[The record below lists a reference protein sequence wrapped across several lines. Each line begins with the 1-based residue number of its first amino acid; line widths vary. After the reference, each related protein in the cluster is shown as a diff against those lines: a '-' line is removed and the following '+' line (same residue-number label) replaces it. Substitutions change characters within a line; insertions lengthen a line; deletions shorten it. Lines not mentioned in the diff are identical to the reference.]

1 MVDIYGE
8 VYIASFENEMQKIA
22 ASAGLMGTVARK
34 LKRLPTFVGAQT
46 ERFRRA
52 AFHRAAAKR
61 ATSVAKGTRRPVFS
75 MGSPGDLTS
84 SYHRGM
90 YRKNINKTIL
100 PAVGRGLA
108 TAGAVGSLGVG
119 GSMYFK
125 SRYGKNYEL

>member
-1 MVDIYGE
+1 MVDIYRE
-8 VYIASFENEMQKIA
+8 AYNASFENEMQKIA
-22 ASAGLMGTVARK
+22 ASVGFMGTVARK
-34 LKRLPTFVGAQT
+34 IKRLPTFAGAQT

-52 AFHRAAAKR
+52 AFHRSAAKR
-61 ATSVAKGTRRPVFS
+61 ATSVAKGTSRPVFS

-108 TAGAVGSLGVG
+108 AVGAAGTIGVG
-119 GSMYFK
+119 GSMYLK
-125 SRYGKNYEL
+125 SRYGQQ